1 MVMRPRF
8 AARRGFALI
17 DAILGGLLLA
27 FGLAAVV
34 TLSQRSLSMLQ
45 RGEREAQ
52 ASALLDE
59 LLGQV
64 LAEGPVDFS
73 HRRPV
78 AGKFDAPWN
87 EWSFAIDLSSNGD
100 GDAWDVVAR
109 VQDINGVEHRCATK
123 VAARNPNDV
132 PERKPEQPIDR
143 KDRFEKRKETMNNG

>member
-1 MVMRPRF
+1 MVTRTSF

-34 TLSQRSLSMLQ
+34 TLSQRSLVMLQ

-64 LAEGPVDFS
+64 VAEGPVEFAR
-73 HRRPV
+73 RRPV
-78 AGKFDAPWN
+78 VGTCDAPWN
-87 EWSFAIDLSSNGD
+87 EWTFAIDLSSSGE
-100 GDAWDVVAR
+100 GEAWDVVAR
-109 VQDINGVEHRCATK
+109 VQDSTGVQHRCATK
-123 VAARNPNDV
+123 VAARNANDL
-132 PERKPEQPIDR
+132 PERKPTEPIDR
-143 KDRFEKRKETMNNG
+143 QDRFEKKNETMKNG

>member
-1 MVMRPRF
+1 MVTRTSF

-34 TLSQRSLSMLQ
+34 TLSQRSLVMLQ
-45 RGEREAQ
+45 RGEREAV

-64 LAEGPVDFS
+64 VAEGPIEFAR
-73 HRRPV
+73 RRPV
-78 AGKFDAPWN
+78 VGKCDAPWN
-87 EWSFAIDLSSNGD
+87 EWSFAIDLSSNGE

-123 VAARNPNDV
+123 VAARSASDV

-143 KDRFEKRKETMNNG
+143 KDRFEKKHETMKNG

>member
-1 MVMRPRF
+1 MVMRQRRI
-8 AARRGFALI
+8 ARRGFALI

-34 TLSQRSLSMLQ
+34 TLSQRSLVMLQ

-64 LAEGPVDFS
+64 VAEGPVDFS
-73 HRRPV
+73 RRRPV
-78 AGKFDAPWN
+78 VGKCDAPWD
-87 EWSFAIDLSSNGD
+87 EWSFAIDLSSNGE

-123 VAARNPNDV
+123 VAARNANDM
-132 PERKPEQPIDR
+132 PERKPQEPIDR
-143 KDRFEKRKETMNNG
+143 KDRFEKKNEAMKNG

>member
-1 MVMRPRF
+1 MVTRPPF

-34 TLSQRSLSMLQ
+34 TLSQRCLVMLQ
-45 RGEREAQ
+45 RGEREAM

-64 LAEGPVDFS
+64 VTEGPVDFS
-73 HRRPV
+73 RRRAV
-78 AGKFDAPWN
+78 AGQFDAPWN
-87 EWSFAIDLSSNGD
+87 DWSFAIDLSSNGE

-109 VQDINGVEHRCATK
+109 VQDSNGVEHRCATK
-123 VAARNPNDV
+123 VSARNVNDE

-143 KDRFEKRKETMNNG
+143 KDRFEKKKEAMKNG

>member
-1 MVMRPRF
+1 MVMRPRRNV
-8 AARRGFALI
+8 RRGFALI

-34 TLSQRSLSMLQ
+34 TLSQRSLVMLQ

-64 LAEGPVDFS
+64 VAEGPVDFS
-73 HRRPV
+73 RRRPV
-78 AGKFDAPWN
+78 AGKFDAPWS
-87 EWSFAIDLSSNGD
+87 EWSFAIDLSSNGE

-109 VQDINGVEHRCATK
+109 VQGINGVEHRCATK
-123 VAARNPNDV
+123 VAARNANDM
-132 PERKPEQPIDR
+132 PERKPQEPIDR
-143 KDRFEKRKETMNNG
+143 KDRFEKKHEAMKNG

>member
-1 MVMRPRF
+1 MVRRPHF

-34 TLSQRSLSMLQ
+34 TLSQRSLAMLQ

-64 LAEGPVDFS
+64 ITEGPVEFAR
-73 HRRPV
+73 RRPV
-78 AGKFDAPWN
+78 AGKCDEPWN
-87 EWSFAIDLSSNGD
+87 DWTFTIDISSNGE
-100 GDAWDVVAR
+100 GDAWDVLAR

-123 VAARNPNDV
+123 VAPREVNDV

-143 KDRFEKRKETMNNG
+143 EDRFEKKKEAMQNG